1 LAIVWNIECY
11 HYHFYGI
18 EGWLQPLNCVGAI
31 SLIWTTWWWTQD
43 PLWTHG
49 FKGCQDINLFYVF
62 LDSFSIP
69 NAHNMLTL
77 MLDLVFKRL
86 KFDYL
91 AHERAK
97 LMATKYDRKIL
108 LPMLVKCN
116 QFLNLLIS
124 STFPPPTEWPSNSLC
139 DVLASCKEARKIV
152 NS

>member
-1 LAIVWNIECY
+1 MPSLL
-11 HYHFYGI
+11 YGPHDDELKI
-18 EGWLQPLNCVGAI
+18 LYGLMVSKVVKIL
-31 SLIWTTWWWTQD
+31 T
-43 PLWTHG
+43 
-49 FKGCQDINLFYVF
+49 FFYVF

-124 STFPPPTEWPSNSLC
+124 STFPPPTE
-139 DVLASCKEARKIV
+139 
-152 NS
+152 